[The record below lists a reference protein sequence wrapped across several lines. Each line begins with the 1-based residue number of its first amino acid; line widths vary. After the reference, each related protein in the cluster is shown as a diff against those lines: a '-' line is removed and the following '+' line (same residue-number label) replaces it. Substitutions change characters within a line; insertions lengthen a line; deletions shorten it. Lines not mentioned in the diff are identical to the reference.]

1 MSLILDALRQA
12 EHERGRDRSPD
23 LFGPA
28 LGATATLSARPT
40 ASRWPWALAAGAA
53 LIAVGALAWA
63 FWPRPPASA
72 PATRAAAPQLPQLPQ
87 VPQVQPVRP
96 IEPAGAALFNPPPAP
111 PAVAEQASAAVATPP
126 QAPAAAAA
134 TAPATVPP
142 ERPAPAPMPPPAPV
156 DAQTPAAAELP
167 AEVRARLPS
176 LHITGH
182 TYSDNPT
189 LRTLMIDGRMF
200 VEGQNVQPGLRLERI
215 GPHRAVFNHQ
225 GTRFAVDF

>member
-23 LFGPA
+23 LLGPA
-28 LGATATLSARPT
+28 LGATASLPVRPPP
-40 ASRWPWALAAGAA
+40 SRWPWALAAGAV
-53 LIAVGALAWA
+53 LIAVGALVWA

-72 PATRAAAPQLPQLPQ
+72 PAARVAAPQL
-87 VPQVQPVRP
+87 PQVQPVRP
-96 IEPAGAALFNPPPAP
+96 IEPAGAALFNPPPASP
-111 PAVAEQASAAVATPP
+111 VVAGQASAAVATPLL
-126 QAPAAAAA
+126 APAEAV
-134 TAPATVPP
+134 TVPP
-142 ERPAPAPMPPPAPV
+142 ERPAAAPVPPPAPV
-156 DAQTPAAAELP
+156 EPQTPAAAELP

-215 GPHRAVFNHQ
+215 GPHQAVFNHQ
-225 GTRFAVDF
+225 GTRFSLDF